1 MPAAAISGFHHVALT
16 VRVLSA
22 GATRYERVVD
32 FAETDETQLSILR
45 DGGS

>member
-1 MPAAAISGFHHVALT
+1 MPTAAITGFHHVALT
-16 VRVLSA
+16 VRRLSA

-32 FAETDETQLSILR
+32 FAEPDGIQLSILR